1 MLEGSKQDQ
10 TTLRGDMGLS
20 SRYLL
25 LECLVSDIPS
35 QGIEGIHCSWVPC
48 REASLPD
55 RQGSSLSELVPGL
68 WHWDLPRPLQWGTG
82 IHPWLSPLPSCLQ
95 VWVSWLVHWELTQE
109 LSPVRDDDRFQS
121 LTFVFLTHCLIP
133 VIRKQ
138 RVPFQHCL
146 CYCFSSAAFYFC

>member
-25 LECLVSDIPS
+25 LDCLVSDIPS
-35 QGIEGIHCSWVPC
+35 WGIEGIVPEC
-48 REASLPD
+48 PPGKPAFQTGKGFLIRAGPRAVALRPPTAS
-55 RQGSSLSELVPGL
+55 
-68 WHWDLPRPLQWGTG
+68 QWGTG
-82 IHPWLSPLPSCLQ
+82 IHPWFSPLPCCLQ
-95 VWVSWLVHWELTQE
+95 VWVFWLVHWEFTQE

-121 LTFVFLTHCLIP
+121 LIFVLLTHCLIP

-138 RVPFQHCL
+138 RLPFQHCL